1 MCKKLTV
8 AYVDYIGSRLV
19 GHCVYNGK
27 DYSFMSDKAVLKKLT
42 SGDLVNGLTLDAE
55 KNEVVIDKEFTK
67 VLMGKSG
74 LSFNPIM
81 AGDTEGGEPVM
92 NKYYALVKVVK
103 SKNGNSYHFIT
114 NRCGHEIFSEEQ
126 LKAMLAVLDMGGVRI
141 GDNGDLVIH
150 KDVDMEEA
158 TGDQNKPQGD
168 KEKGAGV

>member
-27 DYSFMSDKAVLKKLT
+27 DYSFLSDKTVQKKLT
-42 SGDLVNGLTLDAE
+42 NGDLVNGLMLDAE
-55 KNEVVIDKEFTK
+55 KNVVIDQEFTK

-81 AGDTEGGEPVM
+81 AGDTEGDEPVM

-114 NRCGHEIFSEEQ
+114 SRCGYEIFQEDQ
-126 LKAMLAVLDMGGVRI
+126 LKAMLAVLEMGGVRI
-141 GDNGDLVIH
+141 GSDGSLVIH
-150 KDVDMEEA
+150 KNVDVEDA

-168 KEKGAGV
+168 KGKEARA

>member
-1 MCKKLTV
+1 MCKKLTLS
-8 AYVDYIGSRLV
+8 YVDYIGSRLV

-27 DYSFMSDKAVLKKLT
+27 DYSFMSDKAVQKKLV

-55 KNEVVIDKEFTK
+55 NNVVMDKEFTK

-74 LSFNPIM
+74 LSFNPITL
-81 AGDTEGGEPVM
+81 ADDESDEPVM

-103 SKNGNSYHFIT
+103 AKEGTSYHFIT
-114 NRCGHEIFSEEQ
+114 SRCGYEVFSEDQ

-141 GDNGDLVIH
+141 GSDGGLVIH
-150 KDVDMEEA
+150 KAVDVEQA
-158 TGDQNKPQGD
+158 TGDHSKNQRD